1 MLFGAQSN
9 TYSGFRGETKSVL
22 ALNYL
27 LFDYN
32 NRRRCHR
39 QALCTIQFFQQNMN
53 LMPKFYLYICDIRR
67 VQQSLMSTV

>member
-9 TYSGFRGETKSVL
+9 TYSRFLGETKSLL

-27 LFDYN
+27 LFDHE
-32 NRRRCHR
+32 NRRRIHR

-53 LMPKFYLYICDIRR
+53 LTLNFIYTLFDIRR